1 MASKIL
7 VDELAPY
14 AHATDVTITTG
25 KKIAGANTQ
34 YKITGGALNEVLQS
48 DGSGNLTWG
57 GMAGFDTMHFV
68 DADGSTSYSV
78 PAGSKKLLVFLTGA
92 GGAGGGGGPSGE
104 GSGGGAGGTTI
115 ALITVSGGETTTIVI
130 GAGGTGGTSADGT
143 AGGDSTFTYVSGG
156 TSFSTMTAKGGTA
169 GRYHNIQTASPAGT
183 VGATN
188 TGLAIYGGMG
198 TPCVHGSSLGGSSM
212 WGSGGGG
219 GTPSVAGT
227 GNLPFPGLA
236 VGSGGGGGISTAAYR
251 MSAIGADGGILI
263 YVFK

>member
-1 MASKIL
+1 MAS
-7 VDELAPY
+7 
-14 AHATDVTITTG
+14 TIKVNTLDSQTGTEVEIATG
-25 KKIAGANTQ
+25 KKISGDNTQ

-48 DGSGNLTWG
+48 NGAGGLTWG

-68 DADGSTSYSV
+68 DADGSTSYTV

-92 GGAGGGGGPSGE
+92 GGAGGGGGPAGE

-115 ALITVSGGETTTIVI
+115 ALIPVSGNEVTTIVI

-156 TSFSTMTAKGGTA
+156 TSFSTVTAKGGTA
-169 GRYHNIQTASPAGT
+169 GRYHAVQVASPAGT

-219 GTPSVAGT
+219 GTPSAGGT
-227 GNLPFPGLA
+227 GNLPFPGLT